1 LILEKFAT
9 TYTMKFIII
18 LAISQFTAL
27 LNAQEKNVSNSLI
40 TSEDMDFVELTA
52 KTALKVVLDR
62 SSLPYSIVLDKRDEP
77 QETLGFT
84 LQAGVSYHEV
94 IRQIFL
100 VTSNVNQD
108 HFSWVRVKRGYEVFA
123 DDIFISEYKVTD
135 VEAREI
141 GIINEKGI
149 LDRALMDVWLEEYE
163 NAGYSSKRK
172 TFVLRA
178 SISRSEVIESL
189 LKLHRLGYKVP
200 SLSTHL
206 KKVKQK

>member
-1 LILEKFAT
+1 
-9 TYTMKFIII
+9 MKFIII
-18 LAISQFTAL
+18 LAISQFTSL
-27 LNAQEKNVSNSLI
+27 LNAQETNVSNSLI

-52 KTALKVVLDR
+52 KTALNVVLDR

-77 QETLGFT
+77 QETLGLT
-84 LQAGVSYHEV
+84 LRAGVSYHEV

-100 VTSNVNQD
+100 LTPNVNQD
-108 HFSWVRVKRGYEVFA
+108 HFSWMRVKSGYEVFV
-123 DDIFISEYKVTD
+123 DDIIISEYKVTD

-141 GIINEKGI
+141 GMINEKGM
-149 LDRALMDVWLEEYE
+149 LDRTLMDVWLKEDES
-163 NAGYSSKRK
+163 AGYSPKRK

-178 SISRSEVIESL
+178 SKSKTEVIESL

-206 KKVKQK
+206 KKVEQK